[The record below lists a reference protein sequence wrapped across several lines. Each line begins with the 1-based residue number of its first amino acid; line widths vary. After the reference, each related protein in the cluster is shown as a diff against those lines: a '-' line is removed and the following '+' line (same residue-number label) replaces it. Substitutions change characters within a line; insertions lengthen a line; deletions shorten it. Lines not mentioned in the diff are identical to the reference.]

1 MEGLIILAVI
11 FGYIFFAK
19 IIVDSVYESYGTKKA
34 KNIALA
40 IMILIPT
47 WDIIL
52 GYPIYK
58 YLCWT
63 KAGVHIYKTIDNVE
77 GFYVG
82 EDIGTYSKVPPL
94 PYKSYNFIEYKKR
107 KKYDKPYKYYKVFWV
122 DANTT
127 KNCINI
133 GNASN
138 YYNLD
143 LYKHGKCIVKKEI
156 PKSEVTALWEISKKE
171 IHDYHL
177 LYLKITSVYVEVID
191 PRTKDKYFTVKD
203 YMVDKSWI
211 TGALNPVSESKDRY
225 YCNGIVANTD
235 NTIGYYS
242 IVNYILNSKKGEK

>member
-1 MEGLIILAVI
+1 MEGLIILSI
-11 FGYIFFAK
+11 IYGYIFLSKF
-19 IIVDSVYESYGTKKA
+19 IINKVYKTYGTKKA

-77 GFYVG
+77 GFYIG
-82 EDIGTYSKVPPL
+82 EHSRRYE
-94 PYKSYNFIEYKKR
+94 PY
-107 KKYDKPYKYYKVFWV
+107 KPYKGYRYVDYKEKESGKYYRSYWV
-122 DANTT
+122 DNNISKDCVPYGIYKFGDYAN
-127 KNCINI
+127 
-133 GNASN
+133 AF
-138 YYNLD
+138 Y
-143 LYKHGKCIVKKEI
+143 HGKCIVKKEI
-156 PKSEVTALWEISKKE
+156 PESEVTALWEISKKE
-171 IHDYHL
+171 IHDYNF
-177 LYLKITSVYVEVID
+177 LYLKITSVHVEVID
-191 PRTKDKYFTVKD
+191 PRTKDKYFTIKD

-235 NTIGYYS
+235 NTIGYYD